1 MARLKLVDVEL
12 ARSVCIDLV
21 EVLVDLTLE
30 DLG

>member
-1 MARLKLVDVEL
+1 MARLELVDVEL
-12 ARSVCIDLV
+12 ARTVRIDLV